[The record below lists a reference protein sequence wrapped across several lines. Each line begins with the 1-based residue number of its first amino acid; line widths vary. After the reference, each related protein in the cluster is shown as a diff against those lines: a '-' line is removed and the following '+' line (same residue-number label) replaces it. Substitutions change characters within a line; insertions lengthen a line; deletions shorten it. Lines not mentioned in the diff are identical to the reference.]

1 MSKLLKKLGA
11 FLLFSGVGWIIDF
24 GLYSLLTG
32 PLGFPVGGANY
43 LSSVP
48 AVTFV
53 FLAST
58 RKTFRCRPDGLSKGM
73 KYLLYVVYQLLLLTV
88 VSFLA
93 QGLDPLLAKMLPMVP
108 DYSKLLAKICITPVT
123 MLCNFFV
130 LRLIAEKW

>member
-24 GLYSLLTG
+24 GIYSILTG
-32 PLGFPVGGANY
+32 PLGFPVAGANY
-43 LSSVP
+43 LSSIP
-48 AVTFV
+48 AITFV
-53 FLAST
+53 FFTST
-58 RKTFRCRPDGLSKGM
+58 RKTFQCRPEGLPKGM
-73 KYLLYVVYQLLLLTV
+73 KYLIYVVYQLLLVTA

-93 QGLDPLLAKMLPMVP
+93 QSLDPLLAKAIPMAA

>member
-24 GLYSLLTG
+24 GIYSILTG
-32 PLGFPVGGANY
+32 PLGFPVAGANY
-43 LSSVP
+43 LSSIP
-48 AVTFV
+48 AITFV
-53 FLAST
+53 FFTST
-58 RKTFRCRPDGLSKGM
+58 RKTFQCRPEGLPKGM
-73 KYLLYVVYQLLLLTV
+73 KYLIYVVYQLLLVTA

-93 QGLDPLLAKMLPMVP
+93 QALDPLLAKVIPVAA

>member
-24 GLYSLLTG
+24 GIYSILTG
-32 PLGFPVGGANY
+32 PLGFPVAGANY
-43 LSSVP
+43 LSSIP
-48 AVTFV
+48 AITFV
-53 FLAST
+53 FFTST
-58 RKTFRCRPDGLSKGM
+58 RKTFQCRSEGLPKGM
-73 KYLLYVVYQLLLLTV
+73 KYLIYVVYQLLLVTV

-93 QGLDPLLAKMLPMVP
+93 QALDPLLAKAIPVAA

>member
-24 GLYSLLTG
+24 GIYSILTG
-32 PLGFPVGGANY
+32 PLGFPVAGANY
-43 LSSVP
+43 LRSIP
-48 AVTFV
+48 AITFV
-53 FLAST
+53 FFTST
-58 RKTFRCRPDGLSKGM
+58 RKTFQCRPEGLPKGM
-73 KYLLYVVYQLLLLTV
+73 KYLIYVVYQLLLVTA

-93 QGLDPLLAKMLPMVP
+93 QSLDPLLAKAIPMAA